1 MDNKWKKPVMWIS
14 VSVTIAVGIIA
25 TKSIFCL
32 LGYIFPVLEPL
43 FNVD

>member
-1 MDNKWKKPVMWIS
+1 MEETVMWIA
-14 VSVTIAVGIIA
+14 VSITIAIGMIA

-32 LGYIFPVLEPL
+32 FGYIFPVLEPL